1 MCPRGVS
8 GRFNGLK
15 KRSHGVQGVLEAFQD
30 VREVLQGFPGVMQRD
45 SGFQADKVLSRGD

>member
-45 SGFQADKVLSRGD
+45 SGA